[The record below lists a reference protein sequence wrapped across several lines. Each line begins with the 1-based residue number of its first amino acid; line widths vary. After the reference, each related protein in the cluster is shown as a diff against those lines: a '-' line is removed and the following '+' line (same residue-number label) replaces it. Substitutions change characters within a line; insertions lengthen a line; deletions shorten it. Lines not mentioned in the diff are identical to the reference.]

1 MREECATPVP
11 NDCEHGINLD
21 DVCKDC
27 HIKELEEECGDYED
41 TLTAKQEE
49 LARMEDELAEL
60 GEQLGKKDLVNEI
73 LRANIKLLR
82 ERVAELEG
90 K

>member
-27 HIKELEEECGDYED
+27 RIEELKEQCEDYED

-60 GEQLGKKDLVNEI
+60 GEQLGKKDLVIEV
-73 LRANIKLLR
+73 LRANLKRLK
-82 ERVAELEG
+82 ELVVEV
-90 K
+90 KV